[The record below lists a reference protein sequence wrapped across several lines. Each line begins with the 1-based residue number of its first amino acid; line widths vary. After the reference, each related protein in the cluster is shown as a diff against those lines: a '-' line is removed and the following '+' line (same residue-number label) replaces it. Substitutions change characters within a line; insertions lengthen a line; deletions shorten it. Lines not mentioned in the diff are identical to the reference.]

1 MPTLTE
7 MAQEYRIAAA
17 LIARRISEMRKQ
29 ADLILPAEKSEFT
42 VRMSCY
48 EAALKDI
55 RATARLMDGYYDYS
69 RLDLGAERR
78 CPEINNRFIP
88 RYYFYGRAD

>member
-7 MAQEYRIAAA
+7 MAQEYRVAAA
-17 LIARRISEMRKQ
+17 LIARRVFEMRKQ
-29 ADLILPAEKSEFT
+29 ADSILPKEKAEFT
-42 VRMSCY
+42 LRMSCY
-48 EAALKDI
+48 TAALKEI
-55 RATARLMDGYYDYS
+55 RATARLMDGYYDCS

-88 RYYFYGRAD
+88 RYYFHGRAD